1 MKTLYKILSIKLNW
15 ISSQVAVPVVQ
26 KYIAAPQQTYY
37 TQKYAAPQQTYY
49 TQKHAAPVVH
59 KIAEPKYH
67 SYDNHND
74 YSSHVSFNGLSSN
87 YAY

>member
-1 MKTLYKILSIKLNW
+1 MKFFSY
-15 ISSQVAVPVVQ
+15 QVALPVVQ
-26 KYIAAPQQTYY
+26 KYV
-37 TQKYAAPQQTYY
+37 
-49 TQKHAAPVVH
+49 APVVQ
-59 KIAEPKYH
+59 KVVEPVKYH